1 METEKY
7 EVIIIGAGPA
17 GLTSAIYCGRAG
29 LSTLVLEKGFCGGQI
44 YLSSLVENYPG
55 VKTTDGATLIAT
67 MVSQAKSFGAQILEN
82 SPVTEVDLKG
92 RTVKT
97 EKANYSANSIILSTG
112 NRWRKLGVPGEAE
125 LVGRGVSYCATC
137 DGPFFKGKVVA
148 VIGGG
153 DSAIE
158 EAMYLTKFASKV
170 YVIHRRDRLRAEK
183 YVQEQAFA
191 NDKIEFVWD
200 TQVKGIVGSGKVE
213 MLALETKSGGKPS
226 GSAGGRKISHDMSAA
241 QRLQAAYE
249 GRIEKSELEVSGVFI
264 YIGMLPNTEMFKG
277 ALETDERGYI
287 KTNERMQT
295 SLKGIYAAGDVRS
308 SPVKQITTA
317 ASDGTVAAV
326 SAVQQSQGLL

>member
-7 EVIIIGAGPA
+7 DVIIIGAGPS

-55 VKTTDGATLIAT
+55 VKSTDGATLIAT

-82 SPVTEVDLKG
+82 SPVTEVDLEGK
-92 RTVKT
+92 TVKT
-97 EKANYSANSIILSTG
+97 EKADYSADSIIISTG
-112 NRWRKLGVPGEAE
+112 NRWRKLGVPGESE

-137 DGPFFKGKVVA
+137 DGPFFKGKEVA

-158 EAMYLTKFASKV
+158 EAMYLTKFASRV
-170 YVIHRRDRLRAEK
+170 YVIHRRDKLRAEK

-191 NDKIEFVWD
+191 NEKLEFLWD
-200 TQVKGIVGSGKVE
+200 TQVKEIAGSGKVE
-213 MLALETKSGGKPS
+213 KLSLENSKTNETTG
-226 GSAGGRKISHDMSAA
+226 
-241 QRLQAAYE
+241 
-249 GRIEKSELEVSGVFI
+249 LEVSGVFI

-287 KTNERMQT
+287 KTNERMQA
-295 SLKGIYAAGDVRS
+295 SIKGVYAAGDVRS

-317 ASDGTVAAV
+317 TSDGTVAAV